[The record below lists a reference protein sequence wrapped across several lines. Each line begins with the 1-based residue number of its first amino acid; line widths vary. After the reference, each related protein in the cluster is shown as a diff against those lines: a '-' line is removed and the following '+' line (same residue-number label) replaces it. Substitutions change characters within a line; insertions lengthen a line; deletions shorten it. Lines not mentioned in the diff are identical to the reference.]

1 LDLWTQDGSKTK
13 VSKNFLKAVDQSI
26 RDVREA
32 AYEVLAKIQA
42 KRIKKN
48 LNDYQVGDFV
58 LVYAKGM
65 NWKKNKL
72 APNYFGP
79 FRVEEVYKSDVS
91 VRHIVTEDRRVIHM
105 NHLKPFFSD
114 SYEEAYWSALI
125 DYSQHVIDRIVDWA
139 GDPETRSGC
148 HF

>member
-1 LDLWTQDGSKTK
+1 MAPKKAKSVE

-58 LVYAKGM
+58 LVDAKGM
-65 NWKKNKL
+65 IWKKNKL

-91 VRHIVTEDRRVIHM
+91 VRHIVTEDRRV
-105 NHLKPFFSD
+105 KK
-114 SYEEAYWSALI
+114 LI
-125 DYSQHVIDRIVDWA
+125 
-139 GDPETRSGC
+139 GLL
-148 HF
+148 